1 MGYSLS
7 WAALKGGTLDL
18 ICEAT
23 GLVST
28 GKFEEMPESEFVA
41 AALPTFWH
49 LFLWNGDEIP
59 DKVLKRLS
67 ACGKVVSCYVEDQ
80 VMLSSASG
88 WSWGKQLWRVEHFG
102 GEKGMLHLE
111 TAGNLP
117 NEFGGIRDKFL
128 AQQESTGSAPGDE
141 DYVCEVPAELARALT
156 GFRHDQYMPGMGM
169 QPYEVLEP
177 PQETKKQ
184 IAFQS
189 AWSRIV
195 RRERNDAY

>member
-7 WAALKGGTLDL
+7 WAALKGGTLDMM
-18 ICEAT
+18 CDAT

-28 GKFEEMPESEFVA
+28 GKFEEIAESEFVA
-41 AALPTFWH
+41 AALPTFWF
-49 LFLWNGDEIP
+49 LFLWNDGEIP
-59 DKVLKRLS
+59 DEVLKRLS
-67 ACGKVVSCYVEDQ
+67 ACGKVVSCNVEDH

-88 WSWGKQLWRVEHFG
+88 WSGEKQLWRVEHYG

-111 TAGNLP
+111 TEGNLP
-117 NEFGGIRDKFL
+117 NEFGGIRDKFF
-128 AQQESTGSAPGDE
+128 AQQESSGSAHADV
-141 DYVCEVPAELARALT
+141 DYVYEIPAELARALT
-156 GFRHDQYMPGMGM
+156 GFRHDQDMRGMGM

-177 PQETKKQ
+177 PQDFKQQ

-189 AWSRIV
+189 AWSRMM